1 MHLKFKD
8 LQWEPKKTKKRHQI
22 SQQLYYR
29 HINVQVPKKVEHN
42 DKRYHNLWTLLVN
55 WFTQTQGVKKSNLVN
70 IICKSFSLLASFFLL
85 SPEKS

>member
-1 MHLKFKD
+1 MHLKFKIYNEN
-8 LQWEPKKTKKRHQI
+8 QKKKRHQI

-55 WFTQTQGVKKSNLVN
+55 
-70 IICKSFSLLASFFLL
+70 
-85 SPEKS
+85 